1 MSEARLRPWRPDD
14 TPALSTVFRDCVR
27 LSPAHPAAVR
37 HAWAPDDI
45 DTAAWNDRQTRHWTH
60 VAVDADDRLLGFIE
74 LAGGAPTGHVDMLF
88 VAPAAQGQGLA
99 GALLAAAETAAR
111 ARGMT
116 RLTTEASH
124 AARPVFH
131 RAGFRTLY
139 PRTLWRAGQWLHN
152 TAMAKDLAEDP

>member
-1 MSEARLRPWRPDD
+1 MGPWPG
-14 TPALSTVFRDCVR
+14 PADPGLPPSGRE
-27 LSPAHPAAVR
+27 
-37 HAWAPDDI
+37 W
-45 DTAAWNDRQTRHWTH
+45 
-60 VAVDADDRLLGFIE
+60 VA
-74 LAGGAPTGHVDMLF
+74 
-88 VAPAAQGQGLA
+88 AAQGQGLA

-111 ARGMT
+111 ASGMT

>member
-1 MSEARLRPWRPDD
+1 MWTEVAAHACARYADIETRSGIGFHTPRGVLVSYPDAADWVDRAEHWGSDAHLVDPDWVRSETGVAIESGL
-14 TPALSTVFRDCVR
+14 
-27 LSPAHPAAVR
+27 
-37 HAWAPDDI
+37 DI
-45 DTAAWNDRQTRHWTH
+45 A
-60 VAVDADDRLLGFIE
+60 FE
-74 LAGGAPTGHVDMLF
+74 GAPAGHVGMLF

-99 GALLAAAETAAR
+99 GALLAAVETAAR
-111 ARGMT
+111 ASCMT